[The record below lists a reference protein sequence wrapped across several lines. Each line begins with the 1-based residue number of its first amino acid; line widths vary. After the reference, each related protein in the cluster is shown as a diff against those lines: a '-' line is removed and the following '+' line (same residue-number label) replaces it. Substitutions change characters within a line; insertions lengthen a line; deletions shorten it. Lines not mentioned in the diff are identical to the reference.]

1 MSINIK
7 YLGHSSFLLTIDK
20 KRILTDPYF
29 ENKPCG
35 TLKRL
40 IPCHQE
46 YSALPKIHTI
56 LISHEHP
63 DAFDKEAVNFL
74 SNKYESKIIA
84 HHSILNQVEALSHN
98 KVPITEYESK
108 DINNINFKAY
118 PAHHPGAFYPL
129 SYLIKDQDEKTLY
142 FAGDT
147 FMTRDHDSIKPNVAI
162 LPIGGKRTMD
172 LGTAIR
178 VMKKMRPEFVIPM
191 HYNTFEDIKRNP
203 EELIYR
209 FGKNY
214 KDVNT
219 VILNPGKSFKYP
231 KA

>member
-7 YLGHSSFLLTIDK
+7 YLGHSSFLLTINK
-20 KRILTDPYF
+20 KTILTDPYF
-29 ENKPCG
+29 KDCCG
-35 TLKRL
+35 NLKRI
-40 IPCHQE
+40 IPCHTE
-46 YSALPKIHTI
+46 LSKIPKLDTI
-56 LISHEHP
+56 LISHEHVDSFDI
-63 DAFDKEAVNFL
+63 DAINYL
-74 SNKYESKIIA
+74 SKKYNPKIIS
-84 HHSILNQVEALSHN
+84 HHSILKDIDCYQHN
-98 KVPITEYESK
+98 KVAITEYESK
-108 DINNINFKAY
+108 EINNVHFTAY

-129 SYLIKDQDEKTLY
+129 SFVIKNNFGKTIY

-147 FMTRDHDSIKPNVAI
+147 FMTRDHDKIKPDIAL

-178 VMKKMRPEFVIPM
+178 VMKKMRPKVVIPM
-191 HYNTFEDIKRNP
+191 HYNTFDDIKRNP

-219 VILNPGKSFKYP
+219 VILNPGKIYRHK
-231 KA
+231 